1 MKLLLREEHKMS
13 TNYTQNYSLCQWEPQ
28 DKVQR
33 VDFNGDNAK
42 IDAALTAQQAAIER
56 AQSTA
61 GAAYSPNNQPV
72 VTGSYSGNGAARR
85 DVSLGFRPRAVLVM
99 PSNFVMNNSST
110 NLIAYGGL
118 ALNIA
123 SFSVGAYMGITITES
138 GFTVFNQG
146 ENSALRTYLNE
157 NQRHYVYLAFR

>member
-1 MKLLLREEHKMS
+1 MS
-13 TNYTQNYSLCQWEPQ
+13 TNYTQNYSLCQWEAE

-42 IDAALTAQQAAIER
+42 IDAALTAQQTAIER

-123 SFSVGAYMGITITES
+123 SFSVGAYTGLSITPS